1 MIATSLFENGRY
13 LSLLV
18 ISIIV
23 VGVTSYNSLGRQEDP
38 SITPFVASV
47 QTFYPGASPA
57 RVESLVTKPLE
68 DALREHPDVQEI
80 DSSSISGVSTIVIE
94 ADYYLSRSDIKRVWS
109 ELRGKVDRVAAD
121 LPEGTT
127 QPVFDDDLFTTFV
140 KIVAISADE
149 GVDISPSLLRR
160 EALRFADAARKVPQ
174 TRRVKPYGLPDE
186 EINVEING
194 TALSTLGL
202 SVDDIAKTLALSDSR
217 TPAGKLTSP
226 TTALT
231 IDVAGDFRD
240 AQAVRD
246 TFIKSDFDSVTGI
259 RISDVATVTKSEAE
273 PPLRLALSNG
283 RRSVFL
289 AVEMKEGYQVDKYSE
304 QFDAFLEDY
313 RANAAD
319 GLTIE
324 TTYDQSGY
332 TEARLAGV
340 AKNIIAGVLIVVAVL
355 FMTLGWRAALIVALS
370 LPLCTLLSMVVLNY
384 LDVPIHQLSMT
395 GLVVAL
401 GLLVDGSIVVTD
413 EIRKHLL
420 EGDEA
425 IQAMQK
431 AVKRMTV
438 PLVSATATT
447 VLAFTP
453 MAILQGPSGDFLGS
467 LATCVIVML
476 VMSLV
481 LALSVTAALGG
492 RLLPGAMTEG
502 LAWWRSGIV
511 LPRARERFAA
521 SIDWSLKYPLA
532 SVLLA
537 ASIPLLGFA
546 SVSTLTAQFF
556 PGTDRDQM
564 YLRVEMPRSA
574 GIEATLEL
582 VRQLDEDLRAEPL
595 IRRVDWSV
603 GESPPA
609 FYYNLRSNK
618 RNAPGWAEGMVLTR
632 DENQTNALIRRLQKN
647 FDRKYPQAQILVLGI
662 DQGPPVDAPLEVVL
676 YGPNTH
682 TLRVLGE
689 QFRQR
694 LQELPDITH
703 TKLSISPAA
712 PKVEFELDEEKL
724 RRLGLERTQVAA
736 LVDGYLR
743 GRFGGAVIED
753 TEQLRV
759 RAKLEREAWQDSD
772 ELLNLQIPLPGQL
785 GQQPRFVPLSAVGEL
800 NIVPDDAPIGRRN
813 GERINQVQA
822 FLTRGV
828 LPEEALKLLRQS
840 LEDNPITLPDGYRYS
855 FGGDSGEREGVV
867 NDLIGPVGLVMSL
880 LLATIM
886 LTFNSWRLTAL
897 AFGVVICAFGLS
909 FLALALFRYPL
920 GIMALVGVVGSIGV
934 AINACIIILTSF
946 QQSPAAASG
955 NRDAMRDEVLD
966 SSRHIISTTLTTFGG
981 FLPLILE
988 GSQFWP
994 PFAMA
999 IAGGVLLST
1008 IISFYLV
1015 PPAYVL
1021 LGAPQDNRIER
1032 AQLKAARGAL
1042 A

>member
-13 LSLLV
+13 LALLV

-80 DSSSISGVSTIVIE
+80 DSRSINGVSTIVIE

-109 ELRGKVDRVAAD
+109 ELRGKVDRVTAD

-174 TRRVKPYGLPDE
+174 TRRVKTYGLPDE

-202 SVDDIAKTLALSDSR
+202 SVDDIARTLALSDSR
-217 TPAGKLTSP
+217 TPAGKLASP

-246 TFIKSDFDSVTGI
+246 TFIKADFDSVTGI

-289 AVEMKEGYQVDKYSE
+289 AVEMKEGYQVDKYSK
-304 QFDAFLEDY
+304 QFDAFLKDY

-332 TEARLAGV
+332 TEARLASV

-355 FMTLGWRAALIVALS
+355 FVTLGWRAALIVALS

-425 IQAMQK
+425 IEAMQK

-492 RLLPGAMTEG
+492 RLLPGAMTERP
-502 LAWWRSGIV
+502 AWWRSGIV
-511 LPRARERFAA
+511 LTGARERFAA

-537 ASIPLLGFA
+537 VSIPLLGFA

-712 PKVEFELDEEKL
+712 PKVEFQLDEEKL

-772 ELLNLQIPLPGQL
+772 ELLNL
-785 GQQPRFVPLSAVGEL
+785 
-800 NIVPDDAPIGRRN
+800 
-813 GERINQVQA
+813 
-822 FLTRGV
+822 
-828 LPEEALKLLRQS
+828 
-840 LEDNPITLPDGYRYS
+840 
-855 FGGDSGEREGVV
+855 
-867 NDLIGPVGLVMSL
+867 
-880 LLATIM
+880 
-886 LTFNSWRLTAL
+886 
-897 AFGVVICAFGLS
+897 
-909 FLALALFRYPL
+909 
-920 GIMALVGVVGSIGV
+920 
-934 AINACIIILTSF
+934 
-946 QQSPAAASG
+946 
-955 NRDAMRDEVLD
+955 
-966 SSRHIISTTLTTFGG
+966 
-981 FLPLILE
+981 
-988 GSQFWP
+988 
-994 PFAMA
+994 
-999 IAGGVLLST
+999 
-1008 IISFYLV
+1008 
-1015 PPAYVL
+1015 
-1021 LGAPQDNRIER
+1021 
-1032 AQLKAARGAL
+1032 
-1042 A
+1042 

>member
-23 VGVTSYNSLGRQEDP
+23 VGVSSYNSLGRQEDP

-68 DALREHPDVQEI
+68 DSLREHPDVQEI
-80 DSSSISGVSTIVIE
+80 DSRSISGVSTIVIE

-194 TALSTLGL
+194 TALSTLQL

-217 TPAGKLTSP
+217 TPAGKLASP

-492 RLLPGAMTEG
+492 RLLPGAMIEG

-736 LVDGYLR
+736 LVDSYLR

-785 GQQPRFVPLSAVGEL
+785 GQPRFVPLSAVGEL

-840 LEDNPITLPDGYRYS
+840 LEDNPITLPHGYRYS

-1021 LGAPQDNRIER
+1021 LGAPRDNRIER

>member
-13 LSLLV
+13 LALLV

-80 DSSSISGVSTIVIE
+80 DSSSINGVSTIVIE

-109 ELRGKVDRVAAD
+109 ELRGKVNRVTAD

-202 SVDDIAKTLALSDSR
+202 SVDDIARTLALSDSR
-217 TPAGKLTSP
+217 TPAGKLASP
-226 TTALT
+226 TSALT
-231 IDVAGDFRD
+231 IDVAGDFGD

-313 RANAAD
+313 RVNAAY

-355 FMTLGWRAALIVALS
+355 FVTLGWRAALIVALS

-724 RRLGLERTQVAA
+724 RRLDLERTQVAA
-736 LVDGYLR
+736 LIDGYLR

-785 GQQPRFVPLSAVGEL
+785 GQPRFVPLSAVGEL

>member
-13 LSLLV
+13 LALLV

-38 SITPFVASV
+38 SITPFVASI

-57 RVESLVTKPLE
+57 RVESLVTRPLE

-80 DSSSISGVSTIVIE
+80 ASSSINGVSTIVIE

-109 ELRGKVDRVAAD
+109 ELRGKVDRVTAD

-160 EALRFADAARKVPQ
+160 EALRFADAARKVPK

-202 SVDDIAKTLALSDSR
+202 SVDDIARTLALSDSR
-217 TPAGKLTSP
+217 TPAGKLASP

-231 IDVAGDFRD
+231 IDVAGDFGD

-246 TFIKSDFDSVTGI
+246 TFIKADFDSDTGI

-289 AVEMKEGYQVDKYSE
+289 AVEMKEGYQVDKYSK

-332 TEARLAGV
+332 TEARLASV
-340 AKNIIAGVLIVVAVL
+340 AKNIIAGVLIVVTVL
-355 FMTLGWRAALIVALS
+355 FVTLGWRAALIVALS

-425 IQAMQK
+425 LEAMQK

-492 RLLPGAMTEG
+492 RLLPEAMTERP
-502 LAWWRSGIV
+502 AWWRSGVV
-511 LPRARERFAA
+511 LSRARERFAA

-582 VRQLDEDLRAEPL
+582 IRQLDDDLRAEPL

-618 RNAPGWAEGMVLTR
+618 RNVPGWAEGMVLTR
-632 DENQTNALIRRLQKN
+632 DENQTNALIRRLQKK

-682 TLRVLGE
+682 ALRVLGE

-703 TKLSISPAA
+703 TKLSITPAA
-712 PKVEFELDEEKL
+712 PKLEFQLDEKKL

-759 RAKLEREAWQDSD
+759 RTKLEREAWQGSD
-772 ELLNLQIPLPGQL
+772 KLLNLQIPLPGQL
-785 GQQPRFVPLSAVGEL
+785 GRPRFVPLSTVGEL
-800 NIVPDDAPIGRRN
+800 NIVPDDAPIGRRD

-840 LEDNPITLPDGYRYS
+840 LEENPIPLPDGYRYS

-886 LTFNSWRLTAL
+886 LTFNSWRLTLL

-955 NRDAMRDEVLD
+955 NLDAMRDEVLD

-1032 AQLKAARGAL
+1032 AQLKAARVAL

>member
-1 MIATSLFENGRY
+1 MIASSLFENGRY
-13 LSLLV
+13 LALLV
-18 ISIIV
+18 LSIV
-23 VGVTSYNSLGRQEDP
+23 VVGFTSYNSLGRQEDP
-38 SITPFVASV
+38 SITPFVASI

-68 DALREHPDVQEI
+68 DALREHPSVDQI
-80 DSSSISGVSTIVIE
+80 NSSSVSGVSTIVVE
-94 ADYYLSRSDIKRVWS
+94 ADYKLPRAEIKRVWS
-109 ELRGKVDRVAAD
+109 ELRGKIDRITAE
-121 LPEGTT
+121 LPDGATK
-127 QPVFDDDLFTTFV
+127 PVFDDDLFTTFV
-140 KIVAISADE
+140 KILSISADE
-149 GVDISPSLLRR
+149 GVSISPSLLRR
-160 EALRFADAARKVPQ
+160 EALSLADAARKVPQ
-174 TRRVKPYGLPDE
+174 TRRVKHYGLPDE
-186 EINVEING
+186 EINIEIDG
-194 TALSTLGL
+194 SALSTMGL
-202 SVDDIAKTLALSDSR
+202 SIDDVARTLALADAR
-217 TPAGKLTSP
+217 TPAGKLASP
-226 TTALT
+226 TNALT
-231 IDVAGDFRD
+231 IEVAGNFTD

-246 TFIKSDFDSVTGI
+246 TFIKADANSVTGI
-259 RISDVATVTKSEAE
+259 RISDIATITKSEAE
-273 PPLRLALSNG
+273 PPVRLALSNG
-283 RRSVFL
+283 RRSVFI
-289 AVEMKEGYQVDKYSE
+289 AVEMKEGYQVDKYSK

-313 RANAAD
+313 RANAAE
-319 GLTIE
+319 GIVIE

-340 AKNIIAGVLIVVAVL
+340 AKNIIAGVIIVVSVL
-355 FMTLGWRAALIVALS
+355 FLTLGWRAALIVALS
-370 LPLCTLLSMVVLNY
+370 LPLCTLMSMVALNY
-384 LDVPIHQLSMT
+384 LDVPIHQFSMT

-401 GLLVDGSIVVTD
+401 GLLVDGSIVITD

-420 EGDEA
+420 NGDEA
-425 IQAMQK
+425 IDAMQK
-431 AVKRMTV
+431 AVKRMTI
-438 PLVSATATT
+438 PLVSATITT
-447 VLAFTP
+447 AFAFTP
-453 MAILQGPSGDFLGS
+453 MAILKGAAGDFIGS

-476 VMSLV
+476 FMSLL
-481 LALSVTAALGG
+481 LALSITPALGG
-492 RLLPGAMTEG
+492 RLLPGALMARA
-502 LAWWRSGIV
+502 AWWRSGIV
-511 LPRARERFAA
+511 LPRAKEAFAS

-532 SVLLA
+532 SILLA
-537 ASIPLLGFA
+537 VSVPILGFA

-556 PGTDRDQM
+556 PGTDRDQL
-564 YLRVEMPRSA
+564 YLRIEMPRSA

-582 VRQLDEDLRAEPL
+582 VRQVDNDLRAEPL
-595 IRRVDWSV
+595 IRRADWSV

-662 DQGPPVDAPLEVVL
+662 DQGPPVDAPLEVIL

-703 TKLSISPAA
+703 TRLSISPAA
-712 PKVEFELDEEKL
+712 PKLELYLDQGKI
-724 RRLGLERTQVAA
+724 RRLGLERAQVAA

-743 GRFGGAVIED
+743 GQFGGAVIED

-759 RAKLEREAWQDSD
+759 RTKLVREVWQDSD
-772 ELLNLQIPLPGQL
+772 KLLNLQIPLPGKL
-785 GQQPRFVPLSAVGEL
+785 GKPRFIPLSAIGDL
-800 NIVPDDAPIGRRN
+800 QIVPDDPPIGRRD

-840 LEDNPITLPDGYRYS
+840 LEINPIPLPDGYRYN
-855 FGGDSGEREGVV
+855 FGGDSADRADVV
-867 NDLIGPVGLVMSL
+867 NDLMGPAGLVLSL

-886 LTFNSWRLTAL
+886 LTFNSWRLSLLTA
-897 AFGVVICAFGLS
+897 GVVVCAFGLS
-909 FLALALFRYPL
+909 FLTLALFRYPL
-920 GIMALVGVVGSIGV
+920 GIMALVGVLGSIGV
-934 AINACIIILTSF
+934 SVNACIIILTSF

-955 NRDAMRDEVLD
+955 NRVAMRDEVLD

-999 IAGGVLLST
+999 IAGGVVLST
-1008 IISFYLV
+1008 IITFYLV
-1015 PPAYVL
+1015 PSAYVL
-1021 LGAPQDNRIER
+1021 LGAPQDSRIER
-1032 AQLKAARGAL
+1032 AQLKAPRGAL
-1042 A
+1042 T

>member
-1 MIATSLFENGRY
+1 MIATSLYENGRY
-13 LSLLV
+13 LALLV
-18 ISIIV
+18 LSIIV

-38 SITPFVASV
+38 SITPFVASL
-47 QTFYPGASPA
+47 QTFYPGASPS

-68 DALREHPDVQEI
+68 DALREHPDVKEL
-80 DSSSISGVSTIVIE
+80 DASSINGVSTIVIE
-94 ADYYLSRSDIKRVWS
+94 ADYYLSRADIKRVWS

-121 LPEGTT
+121 LPEGASK
-127 QPVFDDDLFTTFV
+127 PVFDDDLFTTFV
-140 KIVAISADE
+140 KIIAISADE

-160 EALRFADAARKVPQ
+160 EALRFADAVRKVPQ
-174 TRRVKPYGLPDE
+174 TRRVKHYGLPDE
-186 EINVEING
+186 EINVEIDG
-194 TALSTLGL
+194 VALSTLGL
-202 SVDDIAKTLALSDSR
+202 SIDDVARTLSLADAR
-217 TPAGKLTSP
+217 TPAGKLTAPNNS
-226 TTALT
+226 LT
-231 IDVAGDFRD
+231 IEVAGDFD
-240 AQAVRD
+240 SAQSVRE
-246 TFIKSDFDSVTGI
+246 TFIKSDRDSITGI
-259 RISDVATVTKSEAE
+259 RISDIAAVTKSEAT
-273 PPLRLALSNG
+273 PPSRLALSNG

-289 AVEMKEGYQVDKYSE
+289 AIEMKEGYQVDKYSAS
-304 QFDAFLEDY
+304 FDEFLEDY
-313 RANAAD
+313 RANAAE

-340 AKNIIAGVLIVVAVL
+340 AQNIVAGIAIVVAVL
-355 FMTLGWRAALIVALS
+355 FVTLGWRAALIVALS
-370 LPLCTLLSMVVLNY
+370 LPLCTLLSMLALNY

-420 EGDEA
+420 EGDKALEA
-425 IQAMQK
+425 MEK

-476 VMSLV
+476 VMSLL
-481 LALSVTAALGG
+481 LALTVTPALGG
-492 RLLPGAMTEG
+492 RLLPGAVSEKAT
-502 LAWWRSGIV
+502 WWRSGIV
-511 LPRARERFAA
+511 LTKTREVFAS

-537 ASIPLLGFA
+537 GSIPLLGFA

-556 PGTDRDQM
+556 PGTDRDQL
-564 YLRVEMPRSA
+564 YLRVEMPKSA
-574 GIEATLEL
+574 GIESTLEL
-582 VRQLDEDLRAEPL
+582 VRKLDEDLRTEPL

-618 RNAPGWAEGMVLTR
+618 RNAPGWAEAMVLTR
-632 DENQTNALIRRLQKN
+632 DENKTNALIRRLQDD

-662 DQGPPVDAPLEVVL
+662 DQGPPVDAPLEVIL

-712 PKVEFELDEEKL
+712 PKVEFQFDDEKL
-724 RRLGLERTQVAA
+724 RRLGLERSQIAA

-759 RAKLEREAWQDSD
+759 RAKLERESWQNSDS
-772 ELLNLQIPLPGQL
+772 LLSLQIPLPGQP
-785 GQQPRFVPLSAVGEL
+785 GNPRFVPLSAIGNLKV
-800 NIVPDDAPIGRRN
+800 VPDDAPIGRRD

-828 LPEEALKLLRQS
+828 LPEEALKLLRRS
-840 LEDNPITLPDGYRYS
+840 LEEDPIPLPDGYRYS
-855 FGGDSGEREGVV
+855 FGGDSGERSEVV

-897 AFGVVICAFGLS
+897 AFGVVVCAFGLS

-946 QQSPAAASG
+946 QQSPTASHG
-955 NRDAMRDEVLD
+955 DREAMRDEVLD

-1008 IISFYLV
+1008 IMSFYLV

-1021 LGAPQDNRIER
+1021 LGAPRDNRIER
-1032 AQLKAARGAL
+1032 AQLKATRGAL

>member
-13 LSLLV
+13 LALLV

-80 DSSSISGVSTIVIE
+80 DSSSINGVSTIVIE

-109 ELRGKVDRVAAD
+109 ELRGKVDRVTAD

-174 TRRVKPYGLPDE
+174 TRRVKTYGLPDE

-202 SVDDIAKTLALSDSR
+202 SVDDIARTLALSDSR
-217 TPAGKLTSP
+217 TPAGKLASP

-231 IDVAGDFRD
+231 IDVAGDFGD

-246 TFIKSDFDSVTGI
+246 TFIKADFDSVTGI

-289 AVEMKEGYQVDKYSE
+289 AVEMKEGYQVDKYSK

-332 TEARLAGV
+332 TEARLASV

-355 FMTLGWRAALIVALS
+355 FVTLGWRAALIVALS

-425 IQAMQK
+425 IEAMQK

-492 RLLPGAMTEG
+492 RLLPGAMTERP
-502 LAWWRSGIV
+502 AWWRSGIV
-511 LPRARERFAA
+511 LPGVRERFAA

-537 ASIPLLGFA
+537 VSIPLLGFA

-595 IRRVDWSV
+595 IRRVDWS
-603 GESPPA
+603 
-609 FYYNLRSNK
+609 
-618 RNAPGWAEGMVLTR
+618 
-632 DENQTNALIRRLQKN
+632 
-647 FDRKYPQAQILVLGI
+647 
-662 DQGPPVDAPLEVVL
+662 
-676 YGPNTH
+676 
-682 TLRVLGE
+682 
-689 QFRQR
+689 
-694 LQELPDITH
+694 
-703 TKLSISPAA
+703 
-712 PKVEFELDEEKL
+712 
-724 RRLGLERTQVAA
+724 
-736 LVDGYLR
+736 
-743 GRFGGAVIED
+743 
-753 TEQLRV
+753 
-759 RAKLEREAWQDSD
+759 
-772 ELLNLQIPLPGQL
+772 
-785 GQQPRFVPLSAVGEL
+785 
-800 NIVPDDAPIGRRN
+800 
-813 GERINQVQA
+813 
-822 FLTRGV
+822 
-828 LPEEALKLLRQS
+828 
-840 LEDNPITLPDGYRYS
+840 
-855 FGGDSGEREGVV
+855 
-867 NDLIGPVGLVMSL
+867 
-880 LLATIM
+880 
-886 LTFNSWRLTAL
+886 
-897 AFGVVICAFGLS
+897 
-909 FLALALFRYPL
+909 
-920 GIMALVGVVGSIGV
+920 
-934 AINACIIILTSF
+934 
-946 QQSPAAASG
+946 
-955 NRDAMRDEVLD
+955 
-966 SSRHIISTTLTTFGG
+966 
-981 FLPLILE
+981 
-988 GSQFWP
+988 
-994 PFAMA
+994 
-999 IAGGVLLST
+999 
-1008 IISFYLV
+1008 
-1015 PPAYVL
+1015 
-1021 LGAPQDNRIER
+1021 
-1032 AQLKAARGAL
+1032 
-1042 A
+1042 

>member
-23 VGVTSYNSLGRQEDP
+23 VGVSSYNSLGRQEDP

-68 DALREHPDVQEI
+68 DSLREHPDVQEI
-80 DSSSISGVSTIVIE
+80 DSRSISGVSTIVIE

-194 TALSTLGL
+194 TALSTLQL

-217 TPAGKLTSP
+217 TPAGKLASP

-521 SIDWSLKYPLA
+521 SIDWSLNYPLA

-736 LVDGYLR
+736 LVDSYLR

-785 GQQPRFVPLSAVGEL
+785 GQPRFVPLSAVGEL

-840 LEDNPITLPDGYRYS
+840 LEDNPITLPHGYRYS

>member
-23 VGVTSYNSLGRQEDP
+23 VGVSSYNSLGRQEDP

-68 DALREHPDVQEI
+68 DSLREHPDVQEI
-80 DSSSISGVSTIVIE
+80 DSRSISGVSTIVIE

-194 TALSTLGL
+194 TALSTLQL

-217 TPAGKLTSP
+217 TPAGKLASP

-521 SIDWSLKYPLA
+521 SIDWSLNYPLA

-736 LVDGYLR
+736 LVDSYLR

-785 GQQPRFVPLSAVGEL
+785 GQPRFVPLSAVGEL

-1021 LGAPQDNRIER
+1021 LGAPRDNRIER

>member
-1 MIATSLFENGRY
+1 M
-13 LSLLV
+13 
-18 ISIIV
+18 
-23 VGVTSYNSLGRQEDP
+23 
-38 SITPFVASV
+38 
-47 QTFYPGASPA
+47 
-57 RVESLVTKPLE
+57 
-68 DALREHPDVQEI
+68 
-80 DSSSISGVSTIVIE
+80 
-94 ADYYLSRSDIKRVWS
+94 
-109 ELRGKVDRVAAD
+109 
-121 LPEGTT
+121 
-127 QPVFDDDLFTTFV
+127 
-140 KIVAISADE
+140 
-149 GVDISPSLLRR
+149 
-160 EALRFADAARKVPQ
+160 
-174 TRRVKPYGLPDE
+174 
-186 EINVEING
+186 
-194 TALSTLGL
+194 
-202 SVDDIAKTLALSDSR
+202 
-217 TPAGKLTSP
+217 
-226 TTALT
+226 
-231 IDVAGDFRD
+231 
-240 AQAVRD
+240 
-246 TFIKSDFDSVTGI
+246 
-259 RISDVATVTKSEAE
+259 
-273 PPLRLALSNG
+273 
-283 RRSVFL
+283 
-289 AVEMKEGYQVDKYSE
+289 
-304 QFDAFLEDY
+304 
-313 RANAAD
+313 
-319 GLTIE
+319 
-324 TTYDQSGY
+324 
-332 TEARLAGV
+332 
-340 AKNIIAGVLIVVAVL
+340 
-355 FMTLGWRAALIVALS
+355 
-370 LPLCTLLSMVVLNY
+370 
-384 LDVPIHQLSMT
+384 
-395 GLVVAL
+395 
-401 GLLVDGSIVVTD
+401 
-413 EIRKHLL
+413 
-420 EGDEA
+420 
-425 IQAMQK
+425 
-431 AVKRMTV
+431 
-438 PLVSATATT
+438 
-447 VLAFTP
+447 
-453 MAILQGPSGDFLGS
+453 
-467 LATCVIVML
+467 
-476 VMSLV
+476 
-481 LALSVTAALGG
+481 
-492 RLLPGAMTEG
+492 
-502 LAWWRSGIV
+502 
-511 LPRARERFAA
+511 
-521 SIDWSLKYPLA
+521 
-532 SVLLA
+532 
-537 ASIPLLGFA
+537 
-546 SVSTLTAQFF
+546 
-556 PGTDRDQM
+556 
-564 YLRVEMPRSA
+564 
-574 GIEATLEL
+574 
-582 VRQLDEDLRAEPL
+582 
-595 IRRVDWSV
+595 
-603 GESPPA
+603 
-609 FYYNLRSNK
+609 
-618 RNAPGWAEGMVLTR
+618 
-632 DENQTNALIRRLQKN
+632 
-647 FDRKYPQAQILVLGI
+647 GI

-712 PKVEFELDEEKL
+712 PKVEFQLDEEKL

-785 GQQPRFVPLSAVGEL
+785 GQPRFVPLSAVGEL
-800 NIVPDDAPIGRRN
+800 NIVPDDAPIGRRD

-840 LEDNPITLPDGYRYS
+840 LEENPIDLPDGYRYS

-946 QQSPAAASG
+946 QQSPAAANG

-1032 AQLKAARGAL
+1032 AQLKAAQGAL

>member
-23 VGVTSYNSLGRQEDP
+23 VGVSSYNSLGRQEDP

-68 DALREHPDVQEI
+68 DSLREHPDVQEI
-80 DSSSISGVSTIVIE
+80 DSRSISGVSTIVIE

-194 TALSTLGL
+194 TALSTLQL

-217 TPAGKLTSP
+217 TPAGKLASP

-259 RISDVATVTKSEAE
+259 RISDVATVTKSETE

-647 FDRKYPQAQILVLGI
+647 FDRKYHQAQILVLGI

-785 GQQPRFVPLSAVGEL
+785 GQPRFVPLSAVGEL

>member
-1 MIATSLFENGRY
+1 MIATSLYQNGRY
-13 LSLLV
+13 LALL
-18 ISIIV
+18 ILSIIV
-23 VGVTSYNSLGRQEDP
+23 VGVTSYSSLGRQEDP

-68 DALREHPDVQEI
+68 DALREHPDVKEI
-80 DSSSISGVSTIVIE
+80 NSTSINGVSSIIIE
-94 ADYYLSRSDIKRVWS
+94 ADYYLSRADIKRVWS

-121 LPEGTT
+121 LPDGATK
-127 QPVFDDDLFTTFV
+127 PVFDDDLFTSFV
-140 KIVAISADE
+140 KIVAVSTDE

-160 EALRFADAARKVPQ
+160 EALRLADAARKVPQ
-174 TRRVKPYGLPDE
+174 TRRVKHYGLPDE
-186 EINVEING
+186 EINVEIDG

-202 SVDDIAKTLALSDSR
+202 SIEDLARTLSLADAR
-217 TPAGKLTSP
+217 VPAGKLAAP

-231 IDVAGDFRD
+231 IEVSGDFD
-240 AQAVRD
+240 NVQSVRD
-246 TFIKSDFDSVTGI
+246 TFIKSDRDNLTGL
-259 RISDVATVTKSEAE
+259 RISDIATVSKSESS
-273 PPLRLALSNG
+273 PPSRLALSNG
-283 RRSVFL
+283 RRSVLL
-289 AVEMKEGYQVDKYSE
+289 AVEMKEGYQVDKYSAA
-304 QFDAFLEDY
+304 FDAFLETY
-313 RANAAD
+313 RADAAE
-319 GLTIE
+319 GLSIE

-340 AKNIIAGVLIVVAVL
+340 ASNIVAGIAIVVAVL
-355 FMTLGWRAALIVALS
+355 FITLGWRAALIVAVS
-370 LPLCTLLSMVVLNY
+370 LPLCTLLSMLVLNY
-384 LDVPIHQLSMT
+384 LDVPIHQLSLT

-413 EIRKHLL
+413 EVRKNLL
-420 EGDEA
+420 RGDEPLEA
-425 IQAMQK
+425 LQK
-431 AVKRMTV
+431 AVNRMTV
-438 PLVSATATT
+438 PLLSATATT

-453 MAILQGPSGDFLGS
+453 MAILEGPSGDFLGS

-476 VMSLV
+476 TMSLL
-481 LALSVTAALGG
+481 LALTITPALSG
-492 RLLPGAMTEG
+492 RLLPGALSENPT
-502 LAWWRSGIV
+502 WWRSGIV
-511 LPRARERFAA
+511 LPRAKDLFSA
-521 SIDWSLKYPLA
+521 SIDWSLKYPIA

-556 PGTDRDQM
+556 PGTDRDQL
-564 YLRVEMPRSA
+564 YLRVEMPKSA
-574 GIEATLEL
+574 GIESTLEL
-582 VRQLDEDLRAEPL
+582 VRKLDDDLKAEPL

-618 RNAPGWAEGMVLTR
+618 RNAPDWAEGMVLTR
-632 DENQTNALIRRLQKN
+632 DEDQTNALIRRLQKD
-647 FDRKYPQAQILVLGI
+647 FDRKYPLAQILVLGI
-662 DQGPPVDAPLEVVL
+662 DQGPPVDAPLEVIL

-712 PKVEFELDEEKL
+712 PKVEFELDDEKL
-724 RRLGLERTQVAA
+724 RRLGLERSQIAS

-759 RAKLEREAWQDSD
+759 RTKLEREAWQKSD
-772 ELLNLQIPLPGQL
+772 TLLSLQIPLPGQP
-785 GQQPRFVPLSAVGEL
+785 GKPRFVPLSALGGL
-800 NIVPDDAPIGRRN
+800 NIVPDDAPIGRRG
-813 GERINQVQA
+813 GERINQIQA

-828 LPEEALKLLRQS
+828 LPEEALKLLRKS
-840 LEDNPITLPDGYRYS
+840 LNEDPIPLPNGYRYS
-855 FGGDSGEREGVV
+855 FGGDSGERADVV

-955 NRDAMRDEVLD
+955 DKEAMRDEVID

-1021 LGAPQDNRIER
+1021 LGSPRDNRIER
-1032 AQLKAARGAL
+1032 AQAKVSKGAF

>member
-13 LSLLV
+13 LALLV
-18 ISIIV
+18 ISIVV

-80 DSSSISGVSTIVIE
+80 NSNSINGVSTIVIE
-94 ADYYLSRSDIKRVWS
+94 ADYYLSRPDIKRVWS

-121 LPEGTT
+121 LPQGTT

-140 KIVAISADE
+140 KIIAISADE

-186 EINVEING
+186 EINAEING

-202 SVDDIAKTLALSDSR
+202 SVDDIARTLALSDSR
-217 TPAGKLTSP
+217 TPAGKLASP

-246 TFIKSDFDSVTGI
+246 TFIKADFDSVSGI

-289 AVEMKEGYQVDKYSE
+289 AVEMKEGYQVDKYSK

-313 RANAAD
+313 RSNAAD
-319 GLTIE
+319 GLAIE
-324 TTYDQSGY
+324 KTYDQSGY

-355 FMTLGWRAALIVALS
+355 FVTLGWRAALIVALS

-401 GLLVDGSIVVTD
+401 GLLVDASIVVTD

-420 EGDEA
+420 EGDKA
-425 IQAMQK
+425 IDAMQK

-492 RLLPGAMTEG
+492 RLLPGAITERP
-502 LAWWRSGIV
+502 AWWRSGIV
-511 LPRARERFAA
+511 LHRARERFAA

-582 VRQLDEDLRAEPL
+582 VRQLDDDLRAEPL
-595 IRRVDWSV
+595 IRRIDWSV

-689 QFRQR
+689 KFRQR

-712 PKVEFELDEEKL
+712 PKVEFQLDEEKL
-724 RRLGLERTQVAA
+724 RRLGLERTQVAE
-736 LVDGYLR
+736 LIDGYLR

-785 GQQPRFVPLSAVGEL
+785 GQPRFVPLSAVGVL
-800 NIVPDDAPIGRRN
+800 NIVPDDAPIGRRD

-840 LEDNPITLPDGYRYS
+840 LEENPIALPDGYRYS

-880 LLATIM
+880 LIATIM
-886 LTFNSWRLTAL
+886 LTFNSWRLTLL
-897 AFGVVICAFGLS
+897 AFGVVISAFGLS

-1032 AQLKAARGAL
+1032 AHLKAARGAL

>member
-1 MIATSLFENGRY
+1 MIATSLYENGRY
-13 LSLLV
+13 LALLV
-18 ISIIV
+18 VSIIV

-38 SITPFVASV
+38 SITPFVASL
-47 QTFYPGASPA
+47 QTFYPGASPS

-68 DALREHPDVQEI
+68 DALREHPDVKEL
-80 DSSSISGVSTIVIE
+80 DASSINGVSTIVIE
-94 ADYYLSRSDIKRVWS
+94 ADYYLSRADIKRVWS

-121 LPEGTT
+121 LPEGASK
-127 QPVFDDDLFTTFV
+127 PVFDDDLFTTFV
-140 KIVAISADE
+140 KIIAISADE

-174 TRRVKPYGLPDE
+174 TRRLKHYGLPDE
-186 EINVEING
+186 EINVEIDG
-194 TALSTLGL
+194 VALSTLGL
-202 SVDDIAKTLALSDSR
+202 SIDDVARTLSLADAR
-217 TPAGKLTSP
+217 TPAGKLTAPNNS
-226 TTALT
+226 LT
-231 IDVAGDFRD
+231 IEVAGDFD
-240 AQAVRD
+240 SAQSVRE
-246 TFIKSDFDSVTGI
+246 TFVKSDRDSLTGI
-259 RISDVATVTKSEAE
+259 RISDIASVTKSEAT
-273 PPLRLALSNG
+273 PPSRLALSNG

-289 AVEMKEGYQVDKYSE
+289 AIEMKEGYQVDKYSAS
-304 QFDAFLEDY
+304 FDQFLEDY
-313 RANAAD
+313 RANAAE

-340 AKNIIAGVLIVVAVL
+340 AQNIVAGIAIVVAVL
-355 FMTLGWRAALIVALS
+355 FVTLGWRAALIVALS
-370 LPLCTLLSMVVLNY
+370 LPLCTLLSMLALNY

-425 IQAMQK
+425 LEAMEK

-476 VMSLV
+476 VMSLL
-481 LALSVTAALGG
+481 LALTVTPALGG
-492 RLLPGAMTEG
+492 RLLPGAMSEKAT
-502 LAWWRSGIV
+502 WWRSGIV
-511 LPRARERFAA
+511 LTKTREVFA
-521 SIDWSLKYPLA
+521 SSVDWSLKYPLA

-537 ASIPLLGFA
+537 ASIPLLGFT

-556 PGTDRDQM
+556 PGTDRDQL
-564 YLRVEMPRSA
+564 YLRVEMPKSA
-574 GIEATLEL
+574 GIESTLEL
-582 VRQLDEDLRAEPL
+582 VRKLDEDLRAEPL

-618 RNAPGWAEGMVLTR
+618 RNAPGWAEAMVLTR
-632 DENQTNALIRRLQKN
+632 DENETNALIRQLQDD

-694 LQELPDITH
+694 MQELPDITH

-712 PKVEFELDEEKL
+712 PKVEFQFDDEKL
-724 RRLGLERTQVAA
+724 RRLGLERSQIAA

-759 RAKLEREAWQDSD
+759 RAKLEREAWQNSDS
-772 ELLNLQIPLPGQL
+772 LLSLQIPLPGQP
-785 GQQPRFVPLSAVGEL
+785 GNPRFVPLSAIGNLKV
-800 NIVPDDAPIGRRN
+800 VPDDAPIGRRD

-828 LPEEALKLLRQS
+828 LPEEALKLLQRS
-840 LEDNPITLPDGYRYS
+840 LEEDPIPLPDGYRYS
-855 FGGDSGEREGVV
+855 FGGDSGERTEVV

-897 AFGVVICAFGLS
+897 AFGVVVCAFGLS

-946 QQSPAAASG
+946 QQSPAASHG
-955 NRDAMRDEVLD
+955 DREAMRDEVLD

-1021 LGAPQDNRIER
+1021 LGAPRDNRIER

>member
-13 LSLLV
+13 LALLV
-18 ISIIV
+18 ISIVV

-80 DSSSISGVSTIVIE
+80 NSNSINGVSTIVIE
-94 ADYYLSRSDIKRVWS
+94 ADYYLSRPDIKRVWS

-121 LPEGTT
+121 LPQGTT

-140 KIVAISADE
+140 KIIAISADE
-149 GVDISPSLLRR
+149 GVNISPSLLRR

-202 SVDDIAKTLALSDSR
+202 SVDDIARTLALSDSR
-217 TPAGKLTSP
+217 TPAGKLASP

-231 IDVAGDFRD
+231 IDVAGDFGD

-246 TFIKSDFDSVTGI
+246 TFIKADFDSVSGI
-259 RISDVATVTKSEAE
+259 RINDVATVTKSEAE

-289 AVEMKEGYQVDKYSE
+289 AVEMKEGYQVDKYSK

-319 GLTIE
+319 GLAIE

-340 AKNIIAGVLIVVAVL
+340 AKNINAGVLIVVAVL
-355 FMTLGWRAALIVALS
+355 FVTLGWRAALIVALG

-401 GLLVDGSIVVTD
+401 GLLVDASIVVTD

-425 IQAMQK
+425 IDAMQK

-447 VLAFTP
+447 VLAFMP

-492 RLLPGAMTEG
+492 RLLPGAITERP
-502 LAWWRSGIV
+502 AWWRSGIV

-582 VRQLDEDLRAEPL
+582 VRQLDDDLRAEPL

-689 QFRQR
+689 KFRQR

-712 PKVEFELDEEKL
+712 PKVEFQLDEEKL
-724 RRLGLERTQVAA
+724 RRLGLERTQVAE
-736 LVDGYLR
+736 LIDGYLR

-753 TEQLRV
+753 TEQLHV

-772 ELLNLQIPLPGQL
+772 ELLNLQIPLPRQL
-785 GQQPRFVPLSAVGEL
+785 GQPRFVPLSAVSVL
-800 NIVPDDAPIGRRN
+800 NIVPDDAPIGRRD

-840 LEDNPITLPDGYRYS
+840 LEENPIALPDGYRYS

-886 LTFNSWRLTAL
+886 LTFNSWRLTLL

-955 NRDAMRDEVLD
+955 NRDTMRDEVLD

-1042 A
+1042 E

>member
-217 TPAGKLTSP
+217 TPAGKLASP

-785 GQQPRFVPLSAVGEL
+785 GQPRFVPLSAVGEL

-840 LEDNPITLPDGYRYS
+840 LEDNPIILPDGYR
-855 FGGDSGEREGVV
+855 
-867 NDLIGPVGLVMSL
+867 
-880 LLATIM
+880 
-886 LTFNSWRLTAL
+886 
-897 AFGVVICAFGLS
+897 
-909 FLALALFRYPL
+909 
-920 GIMALVGVVGSIGV
+920 
-934 AINACIIILTSF
+934 
-946 QQSPAAASG
+946 
-955 NRDAMRDEVLD
+955 
-966 SSRHIISTTLTTFGG
+966 
-981 FLPLILE
+981 
-988 GSQFWP
+988 
-994 PFAMA
+994 
-999 IAGGVLLST
+999 
-1008 IISFYLV
+1008 
-1015 PPAYVL
+1015 
-1021 LGAPQDNRIER
+1021 
-1032 AQLKAARGAL
+1032 
-1042 A
+1042 

>member
-1 MIATSLFENGRY
+1 MIATSLYENGRY
-13 LSLLV
+13 LALLV
-18 ISIIV
+18 LSIIV

-38 SITPFVASV
+38 SITPFVASI
-47 QTFYPGASPA
+47 QTFYPGASPS
-57 RVESLVTKPLE
+57 RVESLITKPLE
-68 DALREHPDVQEI
+68 DALREHPDIKEI
-80 DSSSISGVSTIVIE
+80 DATSINGVSTIVVE
-94 ADYYLSRSDIKRVWS
+94 ADYYLSRADIKRVWS

-121 LPEGTT
+121 LPEGASK
-127 QPVFDDDLFTTFV
+127 PVFDDDLFTTFV
-140 KIVAISADE
+140 KIIAISADE

-160 EALRFADAARKVPQ
+160 EALRLADAARKVPQ
-174 TRRVKPYGLPDE
+174 TRRVKHYGLPDE
-186 EINVEING
+186 EISVEIDG
-194 TALSTLGL
+194 VALSTLGL
-202 SVDDIAKTLALSDSR
+202 SIDDVARTLALADAR
-217 TPAGKLTSP
+217 TPAGKLTAPSNS
-226 TTALT
+226 LT
-231 IDVAGDFRD
+231 IEVAGDFD
-240 AQAVRD
+240 NLQAVRE
-246 TFIKSDFDSVTGI
+246 TFIKFNSESLTGI
-259 RISDVATVTKSEAE
+259 RISDIADVTKSESS
-273 PPLRLALSNG
+273 PPSRLALSNG

-289 AVEMKEGYQVDKYSE
+289 AIEMKEGYQVDKYSAS
-304 QFDAFLEDY
+304 FDEFLVDY
-313 RANAAD
+313 RANAAE

-340 AKNIIAGVLIVVAVL
+340 AKNIVAGITIVVAVL
-355 FMTLGWRAALIVALS
+355 FVTLGWRAALIVAVS
-370 LPLCTLLSMVVLNY
+370 LPLCTLLSMLALNY
-384 LDVPIHQLSMT
+384 LDIPIHQLSMT

-425 IQAMQK
+425 LEAMQK

-476 VMSLV
+476 VMSLF
-481 LALSVTAALGG
+481 LALTVTPALGG
-492 RLLPGAMTEG
+492 RLLPGAVSEKPR
-502 LAWWRSGIV
+502 WWRSGIV
-511 LPRARERFAA
+511 LIKSRAVFVA

-537 ASIPLLGFA
+537 AAIPLLGFV

-556 PGTDRDQM
+556 PGTDRDQL
-564 YLRVEMPRSA
+564 YLRVEMPKSA
-574 GIEATLEL
+574 GIESTLEL
-582 VRQLDEDLRAEPL
+582 VRKLDEDLRAQPL
-595 IRRVDWSV
+595 VRRVDWSV

-609 FYYNLRSNK
+609 FYYNLRSSK
-618 RNAPGWAEGMVLTR
+618 RNAPGWAEAMVLTR
-632 DENQTNALIRRLQKN
+632 DENKTNALIRNLQAD

-662 DQGPPVDAPLEVVL
+662 DQGPPVDAPLELLL

-703 TKLSISPAA
+703 TKLSVSAAA
-712 PKVEFELDEEKL
+712 PKVEFRFDDEKL
-724 RRLGLERTQVAA
+724 RRLGLERSQIAA

-759 RAKLEREAWQDSD
+759 RTKLERTAWQNSDS
-772 ELLNLQIPLPGQL
+772 LLSLQIPLSGQPGKPQ
-785 GQQPRFVPLSAVGEL
+785 FVPLSAIGKLE
-800 NIVPDDAPIGRRN
+800 IVPDDASIGRRD

-828 LPEEALKLLRQS
+828 LPEEALKLLQRS
-840 LEDNPITLPDGYRYS
+840 LEENPIPLPEGYRYS
-855 FGGDSGEREGVV
+855 FGGDSGERSNVV
-867 NDLIGPVGLVMSL
+867 NDLIGPVGIVMSL

-897 AFGVVICAFGLS
+897 AFGVVVCAFGLS

-920 GIMALVGVVGSIGV
+920 GIMALVGVIGSIGV

-946 QQSPAAASG
+946 QQSPAASNG
-955 NRDAMRDEVLD
+955 DREAMRDEVLD

-1008 IISFYLV
+1008 ILSFYLV

-1021 LGAPQDNRIER
+1021 LGSPKDNRVER
-1032 AQLKAARGAL
+1032 AQAKLSKGAY

>member
-23 VGVTSYNSLGRQEDP
+23 VGVSSYNSLGRQEDP

-68 DALREHPDVQEI
+68 DSLREHPDVQEI
-80 DSSSISGVSTIVIE
+80 DSRSISGVSTIVIE

-109 ELRGKVDRVAAD
+109 ELRGKVDRVTAD

-194 TALSTLGL
+194 TALSTLEL

-217 TPAGKLTSP
+217 TPAGKLASP

-313 RANAAD
+313 RATAAD

-355 FMTLGWRAALIVALS
+355 FITLGWRAALIVALS

-736 LVDGYLR
+736 LVDSYLR

-772 ELLNLQIPLPGQL
+772 ELLNLQIPLPGQP
-785 GQQPRFVPLSAVGEL
+785 GQPRFVPLSAVGEL

-840 LEDNPITLPDGYRYS
+840 LEDNPINLPHGYRYS

-1032 AQLKAARGAL
+1032 AQLKAAKGAL

>member
-23 VGVTSYNSLGRQEDP
+23 VGVSSYNSLGRQEDP

-68 DALREHPDVQEI
+68 DSLREHPDVQEI
-80 DSSSISGVSTIVIE
+80 DSRSISGVSTIVIE

-194 TALSTLGL
+194 TALSTLQL

-217 TPAGKLTSP
+217 TPAGKLASP

-313 RANAAD
+313 RANAAE

-521 SIDWSLKYPLA
+521 SIDWSLNYPLA

-736 LVDGYLR
+736 LVDSYLR

-785 GQQPRFVPLSAVGEL
+785 GQPRFVPLSAVGEL

-840 LEDNPITLPDGYRYS
+840 LEDNPITLPHGYRYS

-1021 LGAPQDNRIER
+1021 LGAPRDNRIER